1 MIFVQVASQGPML
14 IMFNGLCHHSCNHFH
29 ESLYFILSNHDILQL
44 FKAILIA
51 FFFIFFFFIS
61 NRNFID
67 KKVFNVHDD
76 EQKVLET
83 ITCKSKRNS
92 SQMLEN
98 KNGSALHK
106 TPNLRPL
113 KQSPN

>member
-1 MIFVQVASQGPML
+1 M
-14 IMFNGLCHHSCNHFH
+14 
-29 ESLYFILSNHDILQL
+29 

-51 FFFIFFFFIS
+51 FFFYLFFFIS

-67 KKVFNVHDD
+67 KKVFHVHDD

-98 KNGSALHK
+98 KNGSTLHK